1 MTQPQI
7 LLLILLAATVAL
19 FVWHRWRHDL
29 VAVAT
34 LVAAVL
40 LGLVPID
47 RAFLGFSHPAVI
59 TVVAVLIISHGLR
72 SSGVVDAVAQ
82 QLQPLTRGRLLHIG
96 VLLVTVTVAS
106 AFMNNVGALALLLPV
121 ALATAAERQRA
132 PATLLMPL
140 AFASLLGGMTTLI
153 GTPPTIIIA
162 AYRAEALGTPF
173 AMFDYMP
180 VGLAVAAVGVA
191 FLVLVGWRLVPAER
205 RSAGA
210 GQPLFEVERYVAEAR
225 VPLES
230 PIIGEPLGS
239 VREENDDV
247 IVVGVAHGA
256 TRLATAPG
264 RLVAANDILLVR
276 GDPDPLQ
283 HLVDRYH
290 LELLD
295 SGASTRPAEEPSAEQ
310 SDDSQKKEVPQQ
322 RVFAEA
328 VIRTTSPLVGRYPSY
343 LSWLTDDRVALVAVA
358 RAGRPIDTRLTDLTL
373 QAGDVLLLQSAPDET
388 DRIFDAGLL
397 PLARRPIRL
406 GQPRRIITALVVFGA
421 ALALGSSGVVSL
433 PLALIATA
441 AVYVVLGILS
451 ERELYSDV
459 DWPTIVLLGAMLPLG
474 EALERTDTT
483 TLFANGILY
492 LTQDLTP
499 VAVLTLLLVATMIVS
514 DIVNNAATALVMAP
528 IALQLSRSL
537 ECNGDPF
544 LMAVAV
550 GASCAF
556 LTPVGHQS
564 NTIVMAPGGYR
575 FGDYWRVGL
584 PLELVIVAVAVPAIL
599 FVWPL

>member
-1 MTQPQI
+1 VTGSQI
-7 LLLILLAATVAL
+7 LLLALLAATVAL

-29 VAVAT
+29 VAVAA

-40 LGLVPID
+40 LGLVSLD

-82 QLQPLTRGRLLHIG
+82 RLQPLTRGRLLHIG

-132 PATLLMPL
+132 PAMLLMPL

-153 GTPPTIIIA
+153 GTPPNIIVA
-162 AYRAEALGTPF
+162 AYRAEALGQPF
-173 AMFDYMP
+173 AMFDYTP
-180 VGLAVAAVGVA
+180 VGLAVAVVGVT

-210 GQPLFEVERYVAEAR
+210 GQPLFEVERYMAEAR

-230 PIIGEPLGS
+230 PIIGESLGA
-239 VREENDDV
+239 VREGNRDV
-247 IVVGVAHGA
+247 VIVGVAHGPK
-256 TRLATAPG
+256 RLATAPS

-283 HLVDRYH
+283 HLVDRYR

-295 SGASTRPAEEPSAEQ
+295 SGANAHPEGEAPAGE
-310 SDDSQKKEVPQQ
+310 SDDSEKKESSEQ
-322 RVFAEA
+322 RVFVEA
-328 VIRTTSPLVGRYPSY
+328 VIRTTSPLAGRYPAY

-388 DRIFDAGLL
+388 DRILDAGLL
-397 PLARRPIRL
+397 PLAKRPIRL
-406 GQPRRIITALVVFGA
+406 GQPQRIITALVVFGV
-421 ALALGSSGVVSL
+421 ALALGSTGVVSL
-433 PLALIATA
+433 PLALVATA
-441 AVYVVLGILS
+441 AVYVILGILP
-451 ERELYSDV
+451 ERELYREV

-474 EALERTDTT
+474 EALERTGTT
-483 TLFANGILY
+483 TLFANGILAATEG
-492 LTQDLTP
+492 LSP
-499 VAVLTLLLVATMIVS
+499 VVVLSLLLMATMVIS

-528 IALQLSRSL
+528 IALELSRSL

-599 FVWPL
+599 VVWPL